1 MKILNYE
8 LSQFALNK
16 KRRKDMEKEK
26 EKRLKKLIEETMQ
39 IEDFFTKLKIL
50 SDDQFSKF
58 MNNNF
63 VSLGVTE
70 GIFFH
75 CEEIGINDVGFCV
88 EFDHNDIKEYLN
100 LDTSEFDPDPNKQIQ
115 DDFLDGIYPNGYEEQ
130 LEEYCKEFI
139 WDEYDKHEEEIIEF
153 FMKEQRDKIIEE
165 LKYDFEK
172 DIYLLDDEHERKK
185 LAVEELDRLEKE
197 LDKALDMGLD
207 MKEPEMEEEWEL

>member
-1 MKILNYE
+1 MK
-8 LSQFALNK
+8 
-16 KRRKDMEKEK
+16 
-26 EKRLKKLIEETMQ
+26 EETMQ
-39 IEDFFTKLKIL
+39 IEGFFTKLEKL
-50 SDDQFSKF
+50 SDDQFPKF

-75 CEEIGINDVGFCV
+75 REEIGLNNIGFCV

-165 LKYDFEK
+165 LKYYFENA
-172 DIYLLDDEHERKK
+172 IYLLDELDDEHETKK
-185 LAVEELDRLEKE
+185 LAEEELDRLEKE
-197 LDKALDMGLD
+197 LDKELNMGLD
-207 MKEPEMEEEWEL
+207 LEEPEMEEEWEL

>member
-1 MKILNYE
+1 
-8 LSQFALNK
+8 
-16 KRRKDMEKEK
+16 MEKEK

-39 IEDFFTKLKIL
+39 IEDFFSKLEIL
-50 SDDQFSKF
+50 SDDQFPKF

-207 MKEPEMEEEWEL
+207 IKEPEMEEDEEEMEL

>member
-1 MKILNYE
+1 MK
-8 LSQFALNK
+8 
-16 KRRKDMEKEK
+16 
-26 EKRLKKLIEETMQ
+26 EETMQ
-39 IEDFFTKLKIL
+39 IEGFFTKLEKL
-50 SDDQFSKF
+50 SDDQFPKF

-75 CEEIGINDVGFCV
+75 CEEIGINNIGFCV
-88 EFDHNDIKEYLN
+88 EFDNNDIKEYLN

-139 WDEYDKHEEEIIEF
+139 CDEYDKHEEEIIEF

-165 LKYDFEK
+165 LRDKFEEA
-172 DIYLLDDEHERKK
+172 IYMSISAQLNLLPDEYQESEEETKK
-185 LAVEELDRLEKE
+185 LAEEELNRLEKE

-207 MKEPEMEEEWEL
+207 MKEPEMEEKSIKRKI

>member
-1 MKILNYE
+1 MK
-8 LSQFALNK
+8 
-16 KRRKDMEKEK
+16 
-26 EKRLKKLIEETMQ
+26 EETMQ
-39 IEDFFTKLKIL
+39 IEGFFTKLEKL
-50 SDDQFSKF
+50 SDDQFPKF

-75 CEEIGINDVGFCV
+75 CEEIGLNNIGFCV

-165 LKYDFEK
+165 LKYYFENA
-172 DIYLLDDEHERKK
+172 IYLLDELDDEHETNK
-185 LAVEELDRLEKE
+185 LAEEELDRLEKE
-197 LDKALDMGLD
+197 LDKELNMGLD
-207 MKEPEMEEEWEL
+207 LEEPEMEEEWEL